1 MFYILM
7 FIELI
12 IIGISF
18 FLWVQW
24 NREDKGTS
32 YGTATSSRSLDP
44 PFEETYNEPKRE
56 RTPKP
61 AKNSTKKKSKKKAK
75 QNEFEEDIAWNSF
88 GIVERD
94 KSLVADRREMDDLL
108 GVGNQSDDNYLRVQD
123 LKNSKEQNS
132 TSKNKTIEDEF
143 AELFSDDEKEQFD
156 DSFEFQNPSKPKKEE
171 PAFNDFS
178 DFENFNI
185 GNEAL
190 EETPKTTQDE
200 NEDAYDFLKNYDFGK
215 EENDNL
221 DDDIFERARNKTL
234 NPEQPKTTNVPT
246 ESFDDWDEEPTS
258 KIAPTRETEN
268 KRTSPAK
275 QSNSPIDE
283 DDDDDIFA
291 RLQRLSNMMDQQKK

>member
-12 IIGISF
+12 VIGISF
-18 FLWVQW
+18 FLWFQW
-24 NREDKGTS
+24 NREEKGTS
-32 YGTATSSRSLDP
+32 YSTATSSRNSDP
-44 PFEETYNEPKRE
+44 PFEDTYNEPRRE
-56 RTPKP
+56 RAPKP
-61 AKNSTKKKSKKKAK
+61 TKSSAKKKSKKKTK

-108 GVGNQSDDNYLRVQD
+108 GVGSQNDDDYLTVQD

-132 TSKNKTIEDEF
+132 PGKNKTIEDEF
-143 AELFSDDEKEQFD
+143 AELFSDDEKDQFD
-156 DSFEFQNPSKPKKEE
+156 ESFEFQKPSKPQKEE
-171 PAFNDFS
+171 PQFNDFS
-178 DFENFNI
+178 DFENFDL
-185 GNEAL
+185 GNESL
-190 EETPKTTQDE
+190 EEKPKNPQDE

-234 NPEQPKTTNVPT
+234 IPEQPKTVDVTT
-246 ESFDDWDEEPTS
+246 ESFDDWDEEPTT
-258 KIAPTRETEN
+258 KIAPAKETEN
-268 KRTSPAK
+268 RRTTPSK
-275 QSNSPIDE
+275 QNNSPIDE

>member
-12 IIGISF
+12 VIGISF
-18 FLWVQW
+18 FLWFQW
-24 NREDKGTS
+24 NREEKGTS
-32 YGTATSSRSLDP
+32 YSTATSSRNLDLP
-44 PFEETYNEPKRE
+44 YEETYSEPKRE
-56 RTPKP
+56 RAPKP
-61 AKNSTKKKSKKKAK
+61 AKNNTKKKSKKKAK
-75 QNEFEEDIAWNSF
+75 QTELEEDIAWNSF

-94 KSLVADRREMDDLL
+94 KSLVADRREMGDLL
-108 GVGNQSDDNYLRVQD
+108 GVGNQSDDDYLTVQD
-123 LKNSKEQNS
+123 LQNSKEQNS
-132 TSKNKTIEDEF
+132 NSKNKTIEDEF

-156 DSFEFQNPSKPKKEE
+156 NSFEFQNSPKSKEQEPSFE
-171 PAFNDFS
+171 DFS

-185 GNEAL
+185 GNEV

-200 NEDAYDFLKNYDFGK
+200 NDDAYDFLKNYDFGK
-215 EENDNL
+215 EDNDNL

-234 NPEQPKTTNVPT
+234 NPEQPKTTNVT
-246 ESFDDWDEEPTS
+246 NENFDDWDEEPTS

>member
-12 IIGISF
+12 VIGISF
-18 FLWVQW
+18 FLWFQW
-24 NREDKGTS
+24 NREGKGTS
-32 YGTATSSRSLDP
+32 YSTATSSRNLDP

-56 RTPKP
+56 RAPKP
-61 AKNSTKKKSKKKAK
+61 AKNSTKKKSKKKTK
-75 QNEFEEDIAWNSF
+75 QSELEEDIAWNSF

-108 GVGNQSDDNYLRVQD
+108 VVGNQSDDDYLTVQD
-123 LKNSKEQNS
+123 LQNSKEQNS
-132 TSKNKTIEDEF
+132 NSKNKTIEDEF

-156 DSFEFQNPSKPKKEE
+156 NSFELKNPPKPKQEE
-171 PAFNDFS
+171 PSLEDFS

-185 GNEAL
+185 GNEV

-200 NEDAYDFLKNYDFGK
+200 NDDAYDFLKNYDFGK
-215 EENDNL
+215 EDNDNL

-234 NPEQPKTTNVPT
+234 NSEQPKITNVTT
-246 ESFDDWDEEPTS
+246 ENFDDWDEEPTS